1 MNEEQLQEFNAELEN
16 GQDALN
22 DKNFIEAWDHLYKAY
37 TLKNEFFKRKRVNQ
51 KNIDDEDFAKTCYLL
66 AQVIKET
73 TSKDELIEKLTREDE
88 ELIANKY
95 KGAKARRFIG
105 RKYLKLAA
113 DKDYSPAI
121 VEYSLNCIG
130 YAPQGKLDYEY
141 NQNNL
146 ETALYWANSVMKKH
160 KNTYVSAMGYCI
172 HAIYCL
178 DQYKNNKD
186 EEALQKFG
194 DYILQADASNEGKFD
209 QYIAYHLGYLYSFPK
224 LENYESGKYFSYAKG
239 IDMFEQVIKKGSD
252 SYLIRNAKKL
262 KEAVEKYNN

>member
-22 DKNFIEAWDHLYKAY
+22 NGNFIEAWDHLYKAY
-37 TLKNEFFKRKRVNQ
+37 TLKHEFFKSKRVSQ
-51 KNIDDEDFAKTCYLL
+51 KNVDDEDFAKTCYLL
-66 AQVIKET
+66 AQVIKEVD
-73 TSKDELIEKLTREDE
+73 SKDELIDKLTKEDE
-88 ELIANKY
+88 ELIKNKY

-121 VEYSLNCIG
+121 IEYALNCIG

-160 KNTYVSAMGYCI
+160 KNQYVSAIGYCI

-178 DQYKNNKD
+178 DEYKNNKD
-186 EEALQKFG
+186 ETALQKFA
-194 DYILQADASNEGKFD
+194 DYILEANNIYNGEFD
-209 QYIAYHLGYLYSFPK
+209 QYITYYLGYLYSFPK
-224 LENYESGKYFSYAKG
+224 LENYEKGKYFNYKEG
-239 IDMFEQVIKKGSD
+239 LKMFEQVIEKGSD
-252 SYLIRNAKKL
+252 SYIIRNAKKL
-262 KEAVEKYNN
+262 KEAIEKYNN